1 MPALSFHR
9 KGTAVGY
16 MYITTVHREG
26 TGWGWKG
33 HKRAVGSRSG
43 DPGPVVVSGEVY
55 AEIAQAEAAADEWFY
70 KVPNVIELT
79 PGTDQEV
86 AAPRPSRKAATSAS
100 PIAPRQEAAPRP
112 SPSTAISA
120 ASPIAPWREERTAPV
135 REEANRG
142 LNFFGTATFAIL
154 AGSIVYGLSLPDD
167 WPHKIEDIIFG
178 VSAAAAVGWYLWGRN
193 RYTRSLAPLWF
204 LALGVVT
211 KIVGAWMRTGGPMP
225 AGPDLGISFSL
236 LLTGLV
242 FGWQFYATRVPVTI
256 LGKGADHDR
265 GSL

>member
-26 TGWGWKG
+26 AGWGWKG

-55 AEIAQAEAAADEWFY
+55 AEIAQAEAAADKWFY
-70 KVPNVIELT
+70 NVPNVIELT
-79 PGTDQEV
+79 PGTDKEV
-86 AAPRPSRKAATSAS
+86 AAPRPSPPAAT
-100 PIAPRQEAAPRP
+100 
-112 SPSTAISA
+112 SA
-120 ASPIAPWREERTAPV
+120 ASPIEPRMEERPLTV
-135 REEANRG
+135 QEEMNKG

-154 AGSIVYGLSLPDD
+154 ASSIVHGLSLPDD
-167 WPHKIEDIIFG
+167 WPHKTEDIVFG
-178 VSAAAAVGWYLWGRN
+178 VTAAAAAGRYLWGRN

-204 LALGVVT
+204 LTLGLVT
-211 KIVGAWMRTGGPMP
+211 KIIGAWMRTGSPIP
-225 AGPDLGISFSL
+225 AGPDLGISFYL
-236 LLTGLV
+236 ILTGLV
-242 FGWQFYATRVPVTI
+242 FGWQFYATRVPAAI

>member
-26 TGWGWKG
+26 AGWGWKG

-43 DPGPVVVSGEVY
+43 DHGPVVASGEVY
-55 AEIAQAEAAADEWFY
+55 AEIAQAEAASDEWFY
-70 KVPNVIELT
+70 NVPNVIELT

-86 AAPRPSRKAATSAS
+86 AAPRPSPSVTPSA
-100 PIAPRQEAAPRP
+100 AAPIEPR
-112 SPSTAISA
+112 
-120 ASPIAPWREERTAPV
+120 REERTLTV
-135 REEANRG
+135 QEEVHKG
-142 LNFFGTATFAIL
+142 LNFFATATFAIL
-154 AGSIVYGLSLPDD
+154 AASIFHGLSLPDD

-178 VSAAAAVGWYLWGRN
+178 VTAAAAAGWYLWGRN
-193 RYTRSLAPLWF
+193 RYLRSLAPLWF
-204 LALGVVT
+204 LTLGLVT
-211 KIVGAWMRTGGPMP
+211 KIIGAWVRTGSPIP
-225 AGPDLGISFSL
+225 TGPDLGISFYL
-236 LLTGLV
+236 ILTGLV
-242 FGWQFYATRVPVTI
+242 FGWQFYATRVPAAM

>member
-16 MYITTVHREG
+16 MYITTIHREG
-26 TGWGWKG
+26 AGWGWKG

-43 DPGPVVVSGEVY
+43 DPGPVVASGEVC

-70 KVPNVIELT
+70 NVPNVIELT

-86 AAPRPSRKAATSAS
+86 ASPRPSLSAATAAAS
-100 PIAPRQEAAPRP
+100 PIAPRTAGERP
-112 SPSTAISA
+112 VS
-120 ASPIAPWREERTAPV
+120 V
-135 REEANRG
+135 REEMHKG

-154 AGSIVYGLSLPDD
+154 AGSIFHGLSLPDD
-167 WPHKIEDIIFG
+167 RPHKIEDVIFG
-178 VSAAAAVGWYLWGRN
+178 VIAAAAVGRYLWGKN
-193 RYTRSLAPLWF
+193 RYMRSLAPLWF
-204 LALGVVT
+204 LTLGVIT
-211 KIVGAWMRTGGPMP
+211 KIIGAWTRTGIPIP
-225 AGPDLGISFSL
+225 VGPDLGISFFL
-236 LLTGLV
+236 ILTGFV
-242 FGWQFYATRVPVTI
+242 FGWQFYATRVPATM